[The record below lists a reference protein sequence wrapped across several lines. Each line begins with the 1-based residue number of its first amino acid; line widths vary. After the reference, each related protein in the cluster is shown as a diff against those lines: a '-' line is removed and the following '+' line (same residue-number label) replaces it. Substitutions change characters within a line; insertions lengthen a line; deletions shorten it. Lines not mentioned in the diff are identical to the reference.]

1 MAPQA
6 AEQPGWTEY
15 QRRFLMTD
23 RSALPLRDEPRMVN
37 QAYLFAQDGWAV
49 RVRRVFAAR
58 SGAPPVAL
66 GSTLAVKGPRLEGA
80 RPEQEWPLREE
91 WAAQL
96 FAAATAKIF
105 KRRYPVVDAGT
116 TGVIDEFFFDNE
128 GLLIAEFESREPL
141 EGFAPP
147 AWCGREI
154 TGDRRYDNES
164 LAHRPR
170 SGWRPQDRA

>member
-1 MAPQA
+1 MS
-6 AEQPGWTEY
+6 EQPGWMEY
-15 QRRFLMTD
+15 QRRFLVVG
-23 RSALPLRDEPRMVN
+23 RSALPPRDEPRMVN
-37 QAYLFAQDGWAV
+37 QAYLFAHDGWAV

-58 SGAPPVAL
+58 AGAAPVPL
-66 GSTLAVKGPRLEGA
+66 GSTLAVKGPRQDGA

-96 FAAATAKIF
+96 FAAATAKVF

-141 EGFAPP
+141 ESFVPP
-147 AWCGREI
+147 AWCGREV
-154 TGDRRYDNES
+154 TADHRYDNES
-164 LAHRPR
+164 LAHRPW
-170 SGWRPQDRA
+170 SSWRPTDRT